1 MAICSAAATAPVTQS
16 AAEDC
21 RRQYGPS
28 VWGDF
33 FISYEPCT
41 PEELLS
47 MQEKARA
54 LKEEVRRIVLA
65 AAAAAAASDDH
76 DLVRKLELVDA
87 LQRLGVD
94 YHFKKEIDVL
104 LLAVYG
110 DEDGGSNDLYVASLR
125 FYLLRKHGYIVSSD
139 VFLKFRDEQGHISS
153 DDVGTLTTLY
163 DAAHMRVHGEDI
175 LDNIIAFNKSRLQS
189 LLMKANLDPALLEE
203 VRVTLETTRF
213 RRVERVEAR
222 RFISV
227 YEKKAVRDDT
237 ILEFAKLDYNI
248 VQVVYCNE
256 LKELTI
262 WWKDLRSRV
271 DLTFSRDRLVE
282 MHFWMMGIVYEPHY
296 SYARI
301 MLTKQVLFMALLDD
315 IYDNYSSTEESN
327 IFTSALERWDEKAAE
342 QIPEYLRPFFTNV
355 IRCTDKVTGE
365 LKLQNNKHAEV
376 VKEMALHVAKS
387 YHAEVTWRDEHYVP
401 ADVDEHLQISLGSIA
416 AMQTVVLTFVSLG
429 DVTTREA
436 IDWALTYTK
445 IVRGVTVI
453 ARIMNDI
460 MSHEREQASDHMA
473 STVQTCMKQ
482 YGVTVEEAIEK
493 LKEILERAWM
503 DMVQECLDQK
513 YPMALLEKVVS
524 FAQSIDF
531 FYKSEDL
538 YTLPCNLKETLT
550 SMYAKFV

>member
-1 MAICSAAATAPVTQS
+1 
-16 AAEDC
+16 
-21 RRQYGPS
+21 
-28 VWGDF
+28 
-33 FISYEPCT
+33 
-41 PEELLS
+41 
-47 MQEKARA
+47 
-54 LKEEVRRIVLA
+54 
-65 AAAAAAASDDH
+65 
-76 DLVRKLELVDA
+76 
-87 LQRLGVD
+87 
-94 YHFKKEIDVL
+94 
-104 LLAVYG
+104 
-110 DEDGGSNDLYVASLR
+110 
-125 FYLLRKHGYIVSSD
+125 
-139 VFLKFRDEQGHISS
+139 
-153 DDVGTLTTLY
+153 
-163 DAAHMRVHGEDI
+163 MRVHGEDI
-175 LDNIIAFNKSRLQS
+175 LDSIITFNKSRLQS
-189 LLMKANLDPALLEE
+189 LIMETDLEPALREE

-222 RFISV
+222 RFISA
-227 YEKKAVRDDT
+227 YEKKAARDDT
-237 ILEFAKLDYNI
+237 LLEFAKLDYNI

-256 LKELTI
+256 LKELTV

-301 MLTKQVLFMALLDD
+301 MLTKQVLFVALLDD
-315 IYDNYSSTEESN
+315 IYDNYSSTEESD
-327 IFTSALERWDEKAAE
+327 IFTTALERWDEKAAE
-342 QIPEYLRPFFTNV
+342 QIPEYLRPFYRNV
-355 IRCTDKVTGE
+355 VCNTDMVVQE

-376 VKEMALHVAKS
+376 VREMALHVAKS
-387 YHAEVTWRDEHYVP
+387 YHAEVTWRDEHYIP

-436 IDWALTYTK
+436 IDWALTYPK

-493 LKEILERAWM
+493 LKVILEKAWM

-538 YTLPCNLKETLT
+538 YTLPCNLKDTLT
-550 SMYAKFV
+550 SIYAKFVV

>member
-1 MAICSAAATAPVTQS
+1 MTATITTVCTPAAPPLQPTV
-16 AAEDC
+16 AAEQDC
-21 RRQYGPS
+21 RRRYAPS

-33 FISYEPCT
+33 FITYQPCT
-41 PEELLS
+41 PEELVS
-47 MQEKARA
+47 MQEKAMA
-54 LKEEVRRIVLA
+54 MKEEVRKIVLA
-65 AAAAAAASDDH
+65 VAVVSGDLWRKL
-76 DLVRKLELVDA
+76 DLVNT

-94 YHFKKEIDVL
+94 YHYKKEIDDIL
-104 LLAVYG
+104 RAVY
-110 DEDGGSNDLYVASLR
+110 DDHEDGGSDGDDLYVTSLR
-125 FYLLRKHGYIVSSD
+125 FYLLRKHGYAVSS
-139 VFLKFRDEQGHISS
+139 GNISS
-153 DDVGTLTTLY
+153 DDVNTLLTLY
-163 DAAHMRVHGEDI
+163 DAAHLRVHGEDI
-175 LDNIIAFNKSRLQS
+175 LDNIIAFNTSRLRT
-189 LLMKANLDPALLEE
+189 LMKTNLEPELLEE
-203 VRVTLETTRF
+203 IRVTLETTLF

-222 RFISV
+222 HFISV
-227 YEKKAVRDDT
+227 HEKKATRDDT
-237 ILEFAKLDYNI
+237 ILEFAKLDYNL

-282 MHFWMMGIVYEPHY
+282 MHFWMMGILYEPYY

-301 MLTKQVLFMALLDD
+301 MLTKQVPFVALLDD

-327 IFTSALERWDEKAAE
+327 IFTTALERWDEKAAE
-342 QIPEYLRPFFTNV
+342 QIREYLRSFYRNV
-355 IRCTDKVTGE
+355 ICCTDKVVEE
-365 LKLQNNKHAEV
+365 LKRQNNKHAEV
-376 VKEMALHVAKS
+376 VREMALHVAKS

-436 IDWALTYTK
+436 IDWAMTYPD

-493 LKEILERAWM
+493 LNVIVEKAWM
-503 DMVQECLDQK
+503 DMVQECIDQK
-513 YPMALLEKVVS
+513 YPTLLLEKVVS

-538 YTLPCNLKETLT
+538 YTLPYNLKDTLT
-550 SMYAKFV
+550 SMYAKFI

>member
-1 MAICSAAATAPVTQS
+1 
-16 AAEDC
+16 
-21 RRQYGPS
+21 
-28 VWGDF
+28 
-33 FISYEPCT
+33 
-41 PEELLS
+41 

-54 LKEEVRRIVLA
+54 MKEEVRRTLLA
-65 AAAAAAASDDH
+65 AADASGDDG
-76 DLVRKLELVDA
+76 LVRKLELVDA

-94 YHFKKEIDVL
+94 YHYKEEIDAL
-104 LLAVYG
+104 LRAVCG
-110 DEDGGSNDLYVASLR
+110 DEYGGSEDLYATSLR
-125 FYLLRKHGYIVSSD
+125 FYLLRKHGYAVSSD
-139 VFLKFRDEQGHISS
+139 VFVKFRDEQGNISS
-153 DDVGTLTTLY
+153 DDVNTLITLY

-175 LDNIIAFNKSRLQS
+175 LDSIITFNKSRLQS
-189 LLMKANLDPALLEE
+189 LIMETDLEPALREE

-222 RFISV
+222 RFISA
-227 YEKKAVRDDT
+227 YEKKAARDDT
-237 ILEFAKLDYNI
+237 LLEFAKLDYNI

-282 MHFWMMGIVYEPHY
+282 MHFWMMGIVYEPYY

-301 MLTKQVLFMALLDD
+301 MLTKQVLFVALLDD

-327 IFTSALERWDEKAAE
+327 IFTTALERWDEKAAE
-342 QIPEYLRPFFTNV
+342 QIPEYLRPFYRN
-355 IRCTDKVTGE
+355 
-365 LKLQNNKHAEV
+365 
-376 VKEMALHVAKS
+376 ALHVAKS
-387 YHAEVTWRDEHYVP
+387 YHAEVTWRDEHYIP

-436 IDWALTYTK
+436 IDWALTYPK

-493 LKEILERAWM
+493 LKVILEKAWM

-538 YTLPCNLKETLT
+538 YTLPCNLKDTLT
-550 SMYAKFV
+550 SMYAKFVA